1 MKRDSDLYDFF
12 VSYARADNS
21 GGWISGFVE
30 ELLAEHRRFTGGQ
43 TLTPFFDTLDIHSLD
58 DWQHRLYEG
67 LARSRLFL
75 AFLSPYFASPWCQRE
90 WRTWID
96 TEIAKHILAGGAA
109 PIYIVE
115 VPGLVGGGQA
125 VAPAA
130 VQRRPAVLSAGHDSA
145 A

>member
-30 ELLAEHRRFTGGQ
+30 ELLAEHRRFTGGR

-58 DWQHRLYEG
+58 DWQHRLSDS
-67 LARSRLFL
+67 LTRSRLFL
-75 AFLSPYFASPWCQRE
+75 AFLSPNHFARPWCRQE

-96 TEIAKHILAGGAA
+96 TEIVKHILAGGAA

-115 VPGLVGGGQA
+115 VTDKNLHA
-125 VAPAA
+125 EAYTPAFG
-130 VQRRPAVLSAGHDSA
+130 VNRL
-145 A
+145 